1 MQIEVGDERALNAW
15 IQRTAGTQDAVEQTM
30 RQFLYRLSR
39 SGVLD
44 LQDTLLA
51 AALPGAVLQTASLSG
66 ANLPAVS
73 LPAVSLPEPVG
84 RASGSPEKMMEEQES
99 TTVGGVYNN
108 SVPHERASAL
118 AGWDTPPSPP
128 SFLQDHLDLPV
139 VLPSPMVSPPVGSA
153 VFPPSRPPAWWS
165 QEIASGGLAADRL
178 AADRLASGEVMDEKQ
193 SVAPPAGVQP
203 PAEAQPLPSDGDLP
217 TAVSLGDFRGGS

>member
-1 MQIEVGDERALNAW
+1 
-15 IQRTAGTQDAVEQTM
+15 M

-51 AALPGAVLQTASLSG
+51 AALP
-66 ANLPAVS
+66 
-73 LPAVSLPEPVG
+73 EPVG
-84 RASGSPEKMMEEQES
+84 RASGSPEKMLEEQES

-118 AGWDTPPSPP
+118 TGWDTPPSPP
-128 SFLQDHLDLPV
+128 SFLQAHLDLPV
-139 VLPSPMVSPPVGSA
+139 VSPSPMVSPSVGSA

-165 QEIASGGLAADRL
+165 QEIASGGLAAGGLAADRLTAGRLAVGRL
-178 AADRLASGEVMDEKQ
+178 AADRLTSGEVMDEKQ

-203 PAEAQPLPSDGDLP
+203 TAEAQPLPSDGDLP
-217 TAVSLGDFRGGS
+217 TAVSLGNFRGVS